1 MKALLQRQALRI
13 DALSLRE
20 RAIMFVSIA
29 VALVA
34 AADAIVFSP
43 RFAEQRALTKQ
54 LQARTAEVETMRRNL
69 GGAGAETPAMRLTG
83 ELSGLQNELKSLDAE
98 VERRLAGG
106 RAGLRLPA
114 LLEHVLRRHERLTLL
129 RLATVEAPAAAASKP
144 ALPQQ
149 GVELAPRG
157 SYADLARY
165 VAAIERELPALRWGE
180 LVMKSAGTASELSA
194 RVYLVGETS

>member
-1 MKALLQRQALRI
+1 MKALLKRQALRI

-20 RAIMFVSIA
+20 RAIMFASIA

-34 AADAIVFSP
+34 AADAIVFTP

-54 LQARTAEVETMRRNL
+54 MQARTAEVETMRRNL
-69 GGAGAETPAMRLTG
+69 AGGAENPAARMTG
-83 ELSGLQNELKSLDAE
+83 ELSSLQNELKSIDAE
-98 VERRLAGG
+98 IERRLADG

-149 GVELAPRG
+149 GVELALRG
-157 SYADLARY
+157 NYADLARY
-165 VAAIERELPALRWGE
+165 VAEIERELPALRWGE
-180 LVMKSAGTASELSA
+180 LVVKSAGTASELSV